1 MNTIIIGGGGGSSN
15 RRDRQ
20 RKDHRWTTLSMERCL
35 LPTGTVIDARPRFR
49 ARRRGVPLARAGRE
63 ECGSISRGATAS
75 LCRRIGL
82 VTGAIR
88 KIMETGCSVIRVRAG
103 VSGVIFF
110 DAVVIFMWFSS
121 YPIHE
126 NIFDTG
132 DGRRPDMLLRR
143 LEDQGLGGNWAC
155 ERCRKENKATKT
167 RCGGCQVRIRQC
179 HYWHRIPYYFPS
191 LTYPHLFTGMA
202 WRAAT

>member
-20 RKDHRWTTLSMERCL
+20 RKDHRWTTLSMECCL
-35 LPTGTVIDARPRFR
+35 LPTGTVIGARPRFR

-103 VSGVIFF
+103 EMGGALICSCEDWRTKDWVETGPAR
-110 DAVVIFMWFSS
+110 DA
-121 YPIHE
+121 E
-126 NIFDTG
+126 
-132 DGRRPDMLLRR
+132 
-143 LEDQGLGGNWAC
+143 
-155 ERCRKENKATKT
+155 KK
-167 RCGGCQVRIRQC
+167 IRQQ
-179 HYWHRIPYYFPS
+179 R
-191 LTYPHLFTGMA
+191 
-202 WRAAT
+202 RAAGDVRDGVAGSDLI